1 MVSGLPS
8 LVLVVW
14 LAYIVSRLLARR
26 EVPELVGFLLV
37 GAALGP
43 SGFGVLNAEQ
53 LSSLGPVTE
62 IALAILMFVIG
73 ERVSRHA
80 LRAARWALTA
90 GLAQYL
96 LSGVAVYFAT
106 QWAGADP
113 VTSLLVAT
121 LAGAGAP
128 LTVSAVLSSRKAKGK
143 YVGGLVSTHAVCD
156 ALAATAFAAVLP
168 LAKLMVDSNFPA
180 QQAFLDFIQLGIGG
194 VVLGVAFGWLIARLA
209 FQIESSGELLLFVL
223 VHIMVGWV
231 IADYAELSLPL
242 AALVAGSVAAS
253 ITDRDFSQRL
263 FRTMRT
269 IEQPLYLMFFA
280 LAGAS
285 IHLGDLSGIGL
296 VGAAYMGARVLGKL
310 GGGVLGGRVGGLR
323 LPTAFRLGVDSLP
336 QAGVAVG
343 LAVQASEEIPTFGAE
358 ATAVVLGSVVIFELV
373 GPLLLTRGLKRTES
387 VDESDRPELDFDTP
401 PAKVIFASHLNVSPP
416 EWFLRDCHRWEAA
429 VEVLVP
435 FNEEDPDNASIREAF
450 SHADV
455 DLTIHR
461 YIRGESFTGAV
472 VRLAAESSA
481 DFAVLVGIRGSRP
494 PGSRLVLLPHERI
507 VRQLECPVIV
517 YQVTSEDSED
527 E

>member
-1 MVSGLPS
+1 MVSGLPG
-8 LVLVVW
+8 LVLVIW
-14 LAYIVSRLLARR
+14 LAYIASRLLARR
-26 EVPELVGFLLV
+26 EVPELVGFLFV

-43 SGFGVLNAEQ
+43 SGLGVLNAEQ
-53 LSSLGPVTE
+53 LASLGPVTE

-80 LRAARWALTA
+80 LRAAHWALTA
-90 GLAQYL
+90 GLAQYFL
-96 LSGVAVYFAT
+96 AGVGVYFAT
-106 QWAGADP
+106 QWVGADP

-128 LTVSAVLSSRKAKGK
+128 LTVSSVVASRKAKGK

-156 ALAATAFAAVLP
+156 ALAATVFAAVLP
-168 LAKLMVDSNFPA
+168 LAKLMADANFPA
-180 QQAFLDFIQLGIGG
+180 QRAFVDFLRLGIGG
-194 VVLGVAFGWLIARLA
+194 VVLGVAFGWLIARFA

-223 VHIMVGWV
+223 VHILVGWV
-231 IADYAELSLPL
+231 IADYLELSLPL

-285 IHLGDLSGIGL
+285 IHLGDLQGIGL
-296 VGAAYMGARVLGKL
+296 LGLAYIVARVLGKFA
-310 GGGVLGGRVGGLR
+310 GSVLGGPLGGLKW
-323 LPTAFRLGVDSLP
+323 PTTVRLGLDSIP

-358 ATAVVLGSVVIFELV
+358 ATAVVLGSVVVFELV

-387 VDESDRPELDFDTP
+387 AAEAESQALSFDAP
-401 PAKVIFASHLNVSPP
+401 PTKVIFASHLRVAPP
-416 EWFLRDCHRWEAA
+416 DWFLRDLHRWDAA
-429 VEVLVP
+429 VEALVP
-435 FNEEDPDNASIREAF
+435 FDTEDPDHSELREAF
-450 SHADV
+450 SQADV
-455 DLTIHR
+455 DLTVHR
-461 YIRGESFTGAV
+461 YIHGESFTGAV
-472 VRLAAESSA
+472 VRLANEISA
-481 DFAVLVGIRGSRP
+481 DFALVVATRGSRP
-494 PGSRLVLLPHERI
+494 PGSRLVLLPYERI

-517 YQVTSEDSED
+517 YQVAAEEDYGE
-527 E
+527 